1 MIKYLIKYLSVLG
14 LLCGVCYGAEAAELD
29 AVEAQTAHVSLFGYT
44 NTEAINTSQDIQV
57 IIRFEIQ
64 DKWHILSPEPGDI
77 GLSTTVEWNLP
88 SGYELI
94 KEKWSLPQVFGEAPF
109 VAYGYGRQAFYLAT
123 IRPSNEVW
131 RKAELSAKVSWQACA
146 EECVPEQALL
156 KFELPIVEHNVMPLP
171 QWRKLADEA
180 KQSFSVSAKNT
191 AHNETS
197 AEASIGMV
205 MMMAFV
211 GGLILN
217 LMPCVFP
224 VLSIKA
230 MALMKHVQDTKLAR
244 REAILFFCGVMVS
257 FMVMVSFLAWFRLS
271 GESVGWGFQLQ
282 SPWFIFILLIIFII
296 ITLMFLDIITVN
308 VPLINKLAKVSAKTQ
323 QLSSFFT
330 GVFSVVI
337 ASPCTAP
344 FMGVAIGYT
353 LTQPVYMYYPVF
365 MALAVGY
372 ALPFTL
378 IGLYPQ
384 VIGRILPRPGKWME
398 TLKHLFAIPMV
409 LTCMWLAWIWCTQV
423 FALSDNIEKADVQ
436 SQLVWRP
443 YDQMEVDRMVNA
455 GQNVFVDFTAKWCIT
470 CLANEQ
476 LALNT
481 PEFAQLVKDKNIIL
495 YKADWTN
502 RNEQIAK
509 ALAQYGRNS
518 VPLYVYYDGQY
529 KVSRVLPQLLTT
541 SIIQKN
547 IN

>member
-1 MIKYLIKYLSVLG
+1 M
-14 LLCGVCYGAEAAELD
+14 
-29 AVEAQTAHVSLFGYT
+29 H
-44 NTEAINTSQDIQV
+44 
-57 IIRFEIQ
+57 
-64 DKWHILSPEPGDI
+64 
-77 GLSTTVEWNLP
+77 
-88 SGYELI
+88 
-94 KEKWSLPQVFGEAPF
+94 
-109 VAYGYGRQAFYLAT
+109 
-123 IRPSNEVW
+123 
-131 RKAELSAKVSWQACA
+131 
-146 EECVPEQALL
+146 
-156 KFELPIVEHNVMPLP
+156 
-171 QWRKLADEA
+171 
-180 KQSFSVSAKNT
+180 SFSVPIKSADND
-191 AHNETS
+191 
-197 AEASIGMV
+197 EASASESIGLV
-205 MMMAFV
+205 MLMAFA

-230 MALMKHVQDTKLAR
+230 MALMKHTQDTKLAR
-244 REAILFFCGVMVS
+244 REAVLFFCGVMVS

-271 GESVGWGFQLQ
+271 GETIGWGFQLQ
-282 SPWFIFILLIIFII
+282 SPWFIFILLVIFVI
-296 ITLMFLDIITVN
+296 ITLMFLDVITIN
-308 VPLINKLAKVSAKTQ
+308 VPLINKLANVSAKTQ
-323 QLSSFFT
+323 RLSSFFT

-384 VIGRILPRPGKWME
+384 FIGRIMPKPGKWME

-409 LTCMWLAWIWCTQV
+409 LTCLWLAWVWCTQV
-423 FALSDNIEKADVQ
+423 FTSHEKGYGYELQ

-443 YDQMEVDRMVNA
+443 YDPVEVERMVNA

-476 LALNT
+476 LVLET
-481 PEFAQLVKDKNIIL
+481 QQFADLVKAKNILL

-502 RNEQIAK
+502 RNEHITQ
-509 ALAQYGRNS
+509 ALAQFGRNS

-529 KVSRVLPQLLTT
+529 KVSRVLPQLLTP
-541 SIIQKN
+541 SIIEKS